1 MAARHLF
8 ASWQGSVREKVV
20 SDSLATKCRCQG
32 SENTLHIHQV
42 CCSLQPV
49 SAQIVGVLG
58 SQEMP
63 ARSKL
68 QCAAAALEQHPE
80 ALITCLPGTDQ
91 DSAPTLSFVDL
102 CCHAA
107 LQSLSKQTLQ
117 ESMPADATVA
127 AAATAASSAEAGELV
142 TGVSGRTALAIQSW
156 SRNKLT
162 QTAASQLHAQYHK
175 QWEQL
180 EQDCSEANGGPAGAG
195 ESGGTSKVWAVA
207 EAAILA
213 QLRSMGEV
221 AGSCDDASQQSHWQV
236 MQVALDI
243 AIIHLGWE
251 WAYYKVRA
259 FLL

>member
-1 MAARHLF
+1 MLQQTVINCKGF
-8 ASWQGSVREKVV
+8 VK
-20 SDSLATKCRCQG
+20 LL
-32 SENTLHIHQV
+32 NIHQV
-42 CCSLQPV
+42 CSSLQPV
-49 SAQIVGVLG
+49 SAQIVGVRR
-58 SQEMP
+58 SNEMP

-80 ALITCLPGTDQ
+80 ALMTSLPGSDH
-91 DSAPTLSFVDL
+91 DSTPTLSLVDL

-107 LQSLSKQTLQ
+107 LQSLAEQPSQ
-117 ESMPADATVA
+117 ESRPADATAPTA
-127 AAATAASSAEAGELV
+127 AAKATSSAEAGELV

-162 QTAASQLHAQYHK
+162 QTAASQLHDQYHK

-180 EQDCSEANGGPAGAG
+180 EQECSGTVDLE
-195 ESGGTSKVWAVA
+195 GTSKVWAVA
-207 EAAILA
+207 EAAVLA
-213 QLRSMGEV
+213 QLRSMGKA
-221 AGSCDDASQQSHWQV
+221 AGTCDDAAQQSPWQV

-243 AIIHLGWE
+243 AIILLGWE

>member
-1 MAARHLF
+1 MSLCPLAVAV
-8 ASWQGSVREKVV
+8 SVKLVA
-20 SDSLATKCRCQG
+20 DNLATDCNCKGFEKALR
-32 SENTLHIHQV
+32 THLV
-42 CCSLQPV
+42 CCFLQPV
-49 SAQIVGVLG
+49 SAQIVGVLR
-58 SQEMP
+58 SNEMP

-80 ALITCLPGTDQ
+80 ALVTSLPATDQ
-91 DSAPTLSFVDL
+91 DSTPTLSLVDL

-107 LQSLSKQTLQ
+107 LQSLSEQASQ
-117 ESMPADATVA
+117 DSRPADATVA
-127 AAATAASSAEAGELV
+127 AAAASSAEAGELV

-162 QTAASQLHAQYHK
+162 QTAASQLQAQYHQ

-180 EQDCSEANGGPAGAG
+180 EQDCSEADGTPVGPA
-195 ESGGTSKVWAVA
+195 ESEGTNKVWAVA

-213 QLRSMGEV
+213 QLRSMGV
-221 AGSCDDASQQSHWQV
+221 AAGHCDDDPSQQSRWQV

-243 AIIHLGWE
+243 AINNLGWE

-259 FLL
+259 SLL